1 MSAFGG
7 ANAAG
12 ARRGEARLSKSNVP
26 SSDLAAVPRFSP
38 RSQVH
43 LRHRAA
49 RDSRIQKIARQIE
62 RRPLHVVLIVHV
74 LAHNL
79 GQGGFTNLGE
89 LVLGEADI
97 RVVGLVPESIAFPR
111 LPELYRDYTSER
123 GPHQSTLK
131 RPLAH
136 PAWEQVDVVHGSVDA
151 FHPSYHLWR
160 HLPRQIFESG
170 RSFQIAQ
177 SPVIVVRGYTVISG
191 TMNVK
196 SNQVDSRIRYS
207 ADLEQMIGHLTGY
220 KLIQSLHRGGDQSS
234 RHFVHHVRLIE
245 HIRVEETV
253 SEQDGRFHVLIVAIH
268 SRQMRPQQRVTDPVR
283 RRSEFGEHA
292 RVAGGR
298 IFFVVA
304 LRQQFQSVESDSVP
318 AEYPGQE
325 FIVRD
330 ML

>member
-1 MSAFGG
+1 M
-7 ANAAG
+7 
-12 ARRGEARLSKSNVP
+12 
-26 SSDLAAVPRFSP
+26 PRFSP
-38 RSQVH
+38 RSQIH

-79 GQGGFTNLGE
+79 RQRGFTNLGE

-97 RVVGLVPESIAFPR
+97 RVVGLVPESIALSR

-131 RPLAH
+131 RSLAH
-136 PAWEQVDVVHGSVDA
+136 PAWEQIDVVHGSVDA
-151 FHPSYHLWR
+151 FHSSYYLWR

-177 SPVIVVRGYTVISG
+177 SPVIVVRRYTVISG
-191 TMNVK
+191 TMNIK

-220 KLIQSLHRGGDQSS
+220 KLIQSLHRCRDQSS

-245 HIRVEETV
+245 HIRVEETI
-253 SEQDGRFHVLIVAIH
+253 SEQDRRFHVLIVAIH
-268 SRQMRPQQRVTDPVR
+268 SWQMWPQQRVTDPVR
-283 RRSEFGEHA
+283 RGSEFGEHA
-292 RVAGGR
+292 GIASGR
-298 IFFVVA
+298 IFLVIA
-304 LRQQFQSVESDSVP
+304 LRQQFQSV
-318 AEYPGQE
+318 
-325 FIVRD
+325 
-330 ML
+330 